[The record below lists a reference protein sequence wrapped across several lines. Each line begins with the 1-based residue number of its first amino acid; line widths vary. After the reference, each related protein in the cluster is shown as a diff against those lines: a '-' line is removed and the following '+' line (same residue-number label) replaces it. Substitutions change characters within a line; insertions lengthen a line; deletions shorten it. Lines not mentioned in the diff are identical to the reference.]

1 MNIENVKQL
10 SEYKISYENRTFYRL
25 VEKSFDETA
34 IINWYILE
42 DGIEMYLDDEESLK
56 LESIFYKCVN

>member
-1 MNIENVKQL
+1 MIFAIIMIDL
-10 SEYKISYENRTFYRL
+10 PDL
-25 VEKSFDETA
+25 EKSFDETA

-56 LESIFYKCVN
+56 LERIFFKCVN